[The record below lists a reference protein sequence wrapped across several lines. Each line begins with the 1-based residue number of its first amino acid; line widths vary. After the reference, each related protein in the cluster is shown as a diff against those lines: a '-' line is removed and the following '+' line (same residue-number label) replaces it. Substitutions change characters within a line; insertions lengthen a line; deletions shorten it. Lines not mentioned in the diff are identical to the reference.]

1 MKYSNRQIPEGIN
14 TSDQH
19 PLKEFLVLAG
29 GAVLLIVVLAWLLG
43 QFGGRL
49 ARLLPFEHEVALVP
63 TGLLSSDAGPE
74 LQSYLDELSMRVTGQ
89 MDLPESMPIHLHFS
103 GGDTFNA
110 FATLGGNVLLYR
122 GLVEKL
128 PHENALAMLI
138 AHEIAHVVHR
148 DPIVGIGRGAA
159 IQVVVGLLLGNPN
172 LGVLGNA
179 GIYTQLHFNRE
190 MERAADA
197 AALAAVDG
205 LYGHV
210 AGADDL
216 FKVMQA
222 ERVASG
228 AGEMPAIFSSH
239 PLDRRRLQ
247 AIDELSRERGWST
260 IGQTTPLP
268 PAFAAWMQAAA
279 RAAGAD
285 EKAAS
290 ADRAQARGG

>member
-14 TSDQH
+14 TSKEH
-19 PLKEFLVLAG
+19 PLKEFLILAG
-29 GAVLLIVVLAWLLG
+29 GAMLLIVVLAWLLG

-49 ARLLPFEHEVALVP
+49 ARLVPFEHEVAFAP
-63 TGLLSSDAGPE
+63 TELLDSDAGPA
-74 LQSYLDELSMRVTGQ
+74 LQSYLDDLTARITAQ
-89 MDLPESMPIHLHFS
+89 MALPEPMQIHVHFS

-128 PHENALAMLI
+128 PHENALAMLM

-159 IQVVVGLLLGNPN
+159 IQVVAGLLLGNPN
-172 LGVLGNA
+172 LGVLGKA

-190 MERAADA
+190 MERAADE
-197 AALAAVDG
+197 AALTAVNG

-210 AGADDL
+210 AGANAL

-222 ERVASG
+222 ERVASDT
-228 AGEMPAIFSSH
+228 GEAPAIFSSH
-239 PLDRRRLQ
+239 PLDQRRLQ
-247 AIDELSRERGWST
+247 AIDDLSRERVWST
-260 IGQTTPLP
+260 IGQITPLP
-268 PAFAAWMQAAA
+268 AGFATWV
-279 RAAGAD
+279 RAASSSADAD
-285 EKAAS
+285 EAS
-290 ADRAQARGG
+290 IPAH